1 MRTADAAETIR
12 DAGLRATRPRVLI
25 YNLLQAAGGH
35 LTADE
40 VAGLVSE
47 SGQELARASIYNVLD
62 DLARVDLVM
71 RADRGP
77 GTAIYEVAD
86 TWHHHFVC
94 RECGGVTDV
103 PCAIGSKPCL
113 DADLP
118 GAVIDEAQIIFRGIC
133 ASCADST

>member
-1 MRTADAAETIR
+1 MSAVDTSQVIR
-12 DAGLRATRPRVLI
+12 SAGLRATRPRVII
-25 YNLLQAAGGH
+25 YDVLQEAGGH
-35 LTADE
+35 RTADE
-40 VAGLVSE
+40 IAGLIAD
-47 SGQELARASIYNVLD
+47 SGQRLPRASVYNVLD
-62 DLARVDLVM
+62 DLSGVDLVM

-94 RECGGVTDV
+94 RECGEVADV

-118 GAVIDEAQIIFRGIC
+118 GAVIDEAQIIFRGTC
-133 ASCADST
+133 ASCVASN